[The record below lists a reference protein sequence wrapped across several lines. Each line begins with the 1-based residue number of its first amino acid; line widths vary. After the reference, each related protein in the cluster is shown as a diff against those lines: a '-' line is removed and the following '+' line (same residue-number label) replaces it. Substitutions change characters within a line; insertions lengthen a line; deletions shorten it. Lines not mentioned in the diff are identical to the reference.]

1 MFYIKLTL
9 ALCIVLAGLAFHV
22 RNAQPVVIDFYLA
35 SYAIP
40 MSLLIATALL
50 VGAILGGVASL
61 PARLKLQR
69 DKARLGRELK
79 KLQPDGQDLSADDA
93 D

>member
-1 MFYIKLTL
+1 MFYVKLTL

-35 SYAIP
+35 SYEIP
-40 MSLLIATALL
+40 MSLLVAVALL
-50 VGAILGGVASL
+50 IGALLGVLASL

-79 KLQPDGQDLSADDA
+79 KLQPQGQDPSVDDA

>member
-1 MFYIKLTL
+1 MFYVKLTL

-35 SYAIP
+35 SYERP
-40 MSLLIATALL
+40 MSLLVAVALL
-50 VGAILGGVASL
+50 VGAILGVLASL
-61 PARLKLQR
+61 PTCLKLQR

-79 KLQPDGQDLSADDA
+79 KLQPQGQAPSVDDA